1 MKSWAEFK
9 HENPE
14 LAMIGRRLL
23 IQSHPIIGYAFLAT
37 LRKDGAPRLH
47 PVSIILW
54 NEHLYVLIPTHSP
67 KCTDLLN
74 DSRFAMQAFPPPQN
88 EQNEEFFLSG
98 CAVSI
103 KDVSVRQALITNT
116 AIQVEESEELFELL
130 FDRVMYTRL
139 ENKGSPDE
147 HAVHHKWHATD

>member
-1 MKSWAEFK
+1 MKSWVEFK

-23 IQSHPIIGYAFLAT
+23 VQSHPNVGYAFLAT

-54 NEHLYVLIPTHSP
+54 NDRLYVLIPTHSP
-67 KCTDLLN
+67 KCADLLH
-74 DSRFAMQAFPPPQN
+74 DGRFAMQAFPPPQN

-103 KDVSVRQALITNT
+103 KDVNFRQALITDT
-116 AIQVEESEELFELL
+116 TIQVEENEVLFELL
-130 FDRVMYTRL
+130 FDRAMYTRL
-139 ENKGSPDE
+139 ENQGSPSE
-147 HAVHHKWHATD
+147 HPVHHKWHIED